1 MKTRKSF
8 AHIHTFLYTAIF
20 LYIRNVTT
28 LKISNA
34 MKTPAQVAVTSPA
47 KATFRLGFIGLLKNV
62 FLVMLFAMLCSCEQS
77 LEGTWIQESN
87 NPSKNNSMAITFYP
101 NGTFEIRTFSFD
113 RTSAEPTTIVDAQG
127 KPITVTPIGSNPIPG
142 TGKWRISYVGKYE
155 TDDTK
160 DPMWVDL
167 TTNSRGTLQR
177 IECIYRMP
185 SVDVLQLGI
194 GEGVRPP
201 SFERSRN
208 YYPMRR
214 ATYEEESQIRSL

>member
-1 MKTRKSF
+1 
-8 AHIHTFLYTAIF
+8 
-20 LYIRNVTT
+20 
-28 LKISNA
+28 
-34 MKTPAQVAVTSPA
+34 MKTPLQVAVIGTA
-47 KATFRLGFIGLLKNV
+47 KATFRNGYAGLLKNA
-62 FLVMLFAMLCSCEQS
+62 FLFVLFAMLCSCEQS

-87 NPSKNNSMAITFYP
+87 NPSKNDSMAITFYP
-101 NGTFEIRTFSFD
+101 NGTFEIRTFAFD
-113 RTSAEPTTIVDAQG
+113 RKTPEPTTIMNADG
-127 KPITVTPIGSNPIPG
+127 KPVTLTPIGSNPIPG

-155 TDDTK
+155 TDEAK

-185 SVDVLQLGI
+185 SADVLQLGI

-214 ATYEEESQIRSL
+214 ATYEEETQIRNL